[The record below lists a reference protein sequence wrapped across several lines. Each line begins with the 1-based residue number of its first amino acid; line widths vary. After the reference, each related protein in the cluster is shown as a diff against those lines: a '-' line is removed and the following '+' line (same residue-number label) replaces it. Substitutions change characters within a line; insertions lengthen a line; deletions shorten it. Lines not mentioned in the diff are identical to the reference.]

1 MFRTTDALDSAQA
14 AVRTSE
20 TRTAL
25 TVGDLA
31 FMVAED
37 GPQAHEQ
44 SLLAVATMAQFDR
57 PVLARLL
64 IDESQPSIARAR
76 AYGLIAAH
84 LGLATRI
91 PNIEFEIPSADT
103 PAVEALTPA

>member
-84 LGLATRI
+84 VGLATSI
-91 PNIEFEIPSADT
+91 PNIEFEIAATEASAVAALA
-103 PAVEALTPA
+103 PA